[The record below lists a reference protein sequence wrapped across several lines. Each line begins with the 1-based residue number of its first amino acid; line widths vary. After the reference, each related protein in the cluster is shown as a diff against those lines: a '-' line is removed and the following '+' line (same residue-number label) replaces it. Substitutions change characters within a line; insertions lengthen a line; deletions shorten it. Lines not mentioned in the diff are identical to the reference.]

1 MSAPL
6 AALLSIPG
14 SPVEPDLLGALARAA
29 AAIARLDQASHHHA
43 LLPALLH
50 RARLDAVCRQAAV
63 DGQLIDPWHLAALIE
78 GLRPRQ
84 MVGAHSI
91 AEAGEVFEAGR
102 AALALHRWLTAP
114 DPDWESE
121 VQAAATALEAGGESG
136 VAVLD
141 AAMAAWR
148 WLDQGGA
155 RAPLRAALVRHW
167 VGTGL
172 LRVALPLT
180 GAAALRAEV
189 AWNPGA
195 WIPVFLQALADEAEH
210 SLALLQNL
218 EHGWT
223 AARSAVTG
231 RRRHSRTPVA
241 VDLLAAVPLLS
252 ATTLASALGISIKS
266 ALAILEALA
275 ADGVVVE
282 VTGRAARRLFG
293 LHGLAPLAAAVA
305 PPRRPVPGRGR
316 GRPRNLP
323 VAEETPPSL
332 PRHTFV
338 ARPAFDYGDLDVAM
352 QTIDAAIR
360 GARRALDDISGRGD
374 TARRCEAH
382 EDDRAKD
389 PDAC

>member
-1 MSAPL
+1 MPAPL
-6 AALLSIPG
+6 AAWPTLGAAL
-14 SPVEPDLLGALARAA
+14 EPALLGALARAA
-29 AAIARLDQASHHHA
+29 AAIARLDQACHHHA

-50 RARLDAVCRQAAV
+50 RARLDAVRRQAAV
-63 DGQLIDPWHLAALIE
+63 DGYLIDPWHLAALIE
-78 GLRPRQ
+78 GLRLRR
-84 MVGAHSI
+84 MLGAHSI

-102 AALALHRWLTAP
+102 AALALHRWLSAP
-114 DPDWESE
+114 DPSQEGE
-121 VQAAATALEAGGESG
+121 VQATAAALGARGESG

-141 AAMAAWR
+141 AAAAVWR

-167 VGTGL
+167 MGTGL
-172 LRVALPLT
+172 LRAPLPLT

-195 WIPVFLQALADEAEH
+195 WIPVFLQALAEEADDT
-210 SLALLQNL
+210 LTLLENL
-218 EHGWT
+218 ERDWT
-223 AARSAVTG
+223 AARRIVAG
-231 RRRHSRTPVA
+231 HRRHSRTPAA

-293 LHGLAPLAAAVA
+293 LRGLAPLAAAVA

-316 GRPRNLP
+316 GRPRQSPLP
-323 VAEETPPSL
+323 DETPPPL
-332 PRHTFV
+332 PLRATMAHST
-338 ARPAFDYGDLDVAM
+338 FDYGDLDAALLVV
-352 QTIDAAIR
+352 DAAIR
-360 GARRALDDISGRGD
+360 GARRALDDISRGGD
-374 TARRCEAH
+374 AAQHRDAC
-382 EDDRAKD
+382 EDDGSKA
-389 PDAC
+389 PGAG